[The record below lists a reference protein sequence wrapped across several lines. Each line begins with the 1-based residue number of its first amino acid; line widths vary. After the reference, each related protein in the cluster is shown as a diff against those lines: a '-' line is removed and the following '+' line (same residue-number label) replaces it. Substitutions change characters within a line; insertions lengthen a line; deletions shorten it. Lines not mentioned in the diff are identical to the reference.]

1 MAKQQQ
7 PSSRLFEIRCPDCD
21 AMLTVDPATRTVI
34 AHTPAPRKKTF
45 EDLSDAAKALRAS
58 DERRDSLFEQSV
70 NAQKNR
76 DDVLGKMFA
85 EAVKKAKETPDTGKP
100 LREFDLD

>member
-1 MAKQQQ
+1 MAKHNQ
-7 PSSRLFEIRCPDCD
+7 PSTQPFEISCPDCG
-21 AMLTVDPATRTVI
+21 AMLTVDPVTCAVI

-45 EDLSDAAKALRAS
+45 EDLNDAAKALRAS